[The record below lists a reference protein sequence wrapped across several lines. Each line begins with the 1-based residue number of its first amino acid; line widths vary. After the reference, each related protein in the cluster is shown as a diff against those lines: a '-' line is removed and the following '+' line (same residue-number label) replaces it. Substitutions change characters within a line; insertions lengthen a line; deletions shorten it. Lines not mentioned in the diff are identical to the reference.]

1 VIKFRYLA
9 ALLILGLLCSLG
21 LACSQEAKTS
31 APVHTGNK
39 PIVAVSV
46 VPEQGF
52 IEAIAKDL
60 VEVVVMI
67 PPGYN
72 PENYAPTPQE
82 MAQLSKASLYF
93 AIGVPTEKANIL
105 PYLKDL
111 NPGIKVVDLAEEVAA
126 VYPDLYFAPGER
138 DPHIWLSPSRAQ
150 VIVDTMADELAL
162 LDPNNADYYR
172 SNAES
177 YGEKVKEGQ
186 VLISLDSSDYE
197 AGIRQAEAALEMAQA
212 AKRANDVNKA
222 TAKAN
227 YERTLMLHE
236 GGAVSDS
243 QLEAAKAQY
252 DALNSG
258 SAEAAVQQA
267 QAALQQALDNI
278 GNCTIKAPISGVVGS
293 IALSLGEMANLQSPA
308 AIISDTSQLEVEI
321 QVSESEISYV
331 QEGSEVE
338 VMISAVSPDPFKG
351 VVASV
356 SVAAD
361 PASKNYKVKIT
372 MDNPEGQIKSGM
384 FAQVFLSTV
393 SESNALCV
401 PRNAVIPKGSQSVV
415 YIVDEE
421 SRARMQVVETGI
433 ENSKYIQISKGLK
446 EGQEVIEKGNT
457 LVSDGSK
464 VRVVTGGEK

>member
-1 VIKFRYLA
+1 MPKAVARVTAIH
-9 ALLILGLLCSLG
+9 
-21 LACSQEAKTS
+21 
-31 APVHTGNK
+31 VK
-39 PIVAVSV
+39 P
-46 VPEQGF
+46 
-52 IEAIAKDL
+52 
-60 VEVVVMI
+60 
-67 PPGYN
+67 
-72 PENYAPTPQE
+72 
-82 MAQLSKASLYF
+82 
-93 AIGVPTEKANIL
+93 
-105 PYLKDL
+105 
-111 NPGIKVVDLAEEVAA
+111 
-126 VYPDLYFAPGER
+126 
-138 DPHIWLSPSRAQ
+138 
-150 VIVDTMADELAL
+150 
-162 LDPNNADYYR
+162 
-172 SNAES
+172 
-177 YGEKVKEGQ
+177 GEKVKEGQ

-338 VMISAVSPDPFKG
+338 VMISAVSPDSFKG

>member
-1 VIKFRYLA
+1 
-9 ALLILGLLCSLG
+9 
-21 LACSQEAKTS
+21 
-31 APVHTGNK
+31 
-39 PIVAVSV
+39 
-46 VPEQGF
+46 
-52 IEAIAKDL
+52 
-60 VEVVVMI
+60 
-67 PPGYN
+67 
-72 PENYAPTPQE
+72 
-82 MAQLSKASLYF
+82 
-93 AIGVPTEKANIL
+93 
-105 PYLKDL
+105 
-111 NPGIKVVDLAEEVAA
+111 
-126 VYPDLYFAPGER
+126 
-138 DPHIWLSPSRAQ
+138 
-150 VIVDTMADELAL
+150 
-162 LDPNNADYYR
+162 
-172 SNAES
+172 
-177 YGEKVKEGQ
+177 
-186 VLISLDSSDYE
+186 
-197 AGIRQAEAALEMAQA
+197 
-212 AKRANDVNKA
+212 
-222 TAKAN
+222 
-227 YERTLMLHE
+227 LHE
-236 GGAVSDS
+236 AGAVSDS

>member
-1 VIKFRYLA
+1 LKSRIQLISLMLVI
-9 ALLILGLLCSLG
+9 IMISTLGGCG
-21 LACSQEAKTS
+21 KSQEQVQESELTVKVAKAKIQAIAKTS
-31 APVHTGNK
+31 QYSGSVRGLNEVYVMPKAVARVTAIHVK
-39 PIVAVSV
+39 P
-46 VPEQGF
+46 
-52 IEAIAKDL
+52 
-60 VEVVVMI
+60 
-67 PPGYN
+67 
-72 PENYAPTPQE
+72 
-82 MAQLSKASLYF
+82 
-93 AIGVPTEKANIL
+93 
-105 PYLKDL
+105 
-111 NPGIKVVDLAEEVAA
+111 
-126 VYPDLYFAPGER
+126 
-138 DPHIWLSPSRAQ
+138 
-150 VIVDTMADELAL
+150 
-162 LDPNNADYYR
+162 
-172 SNAES
+172 
-177 YGEKVKEGQ
+177 GEKVKEGQ